1 LPPAR
6 NCRSSTNTPR
16 PSRQKTPFTGTDS
29 SAALAWASVLEWER
43 VAGTYGFQPL
53 RAGLASSRVHVVS
66 RKFVVVLAVMAIV
79 LLIFSLVTRF
89 FPGSVV
95 AIVLGIYAL
104 VVLTKPPGTTAA

>member
-1 LPPAR
+1 
-6 NCRSSTNTPR
+6 
-16 PSRQKTPFTGTDS
+16 
-29 SAALAWASVLEWER
+29 
-43 VAGTYGFQPL
+43 
-53 RAGLASSRVHVVS
+53 
-66 RKFVVVLAVMAIV
+66 VVVLAVMAIV